1 MGINDNYV
9 KALTK
14 MASDPKNQEAYRQ
27 RVATIQADM
36 QRVRE
41 QEVLADFNQWKTD
54 NGVVDV
60 PQPKAP
66 VMKSVDELRKPTQ
79 TREYNKKLANDQRI
93 KETLARKQINVAPYR
108 KNYGNI
114 NVSKRERQ
122 QNKDGSYSTILGAS
136 NAFAGNNGEYE
147 VSYSPFLQTGT
158 GTPEKLDDSTMQTYI
173 NSVLREAEKK
183 PGGATE
189 KNILAVD
196 KQGYN
201 VNGKQISGM
210 IAGAA
215 KYGANGE
222 NDPNVQRVI
231 RSAEE
236 MHYAGEYYDKLADSA
251 KAKDIVMKQNKGRDE
266 YVRRQQVKEAT
277 MKQNQGRD
285 KYILNQQK
293 LEAATPVTTPEQT
306 KSSPV
311 SNYLT
316 GNSAPN
322 NSFYNNTGVSVS
334 RTADKKA
341 KAVQQESVL
350 VKDMN
355 NAAEVDGVVN
365 QWLAKDKLTGAEKK
379 QAQKI
384 YQQKKHALDLASSD
398 WYRTMSTADAT
409 KKYNEEL
416 QKIEPLNLKSRG
428 SMPFNYGLFKG
439 LGTNSI
445 LKAEGDLLSKVTGD
459 EGYKDAFNGVDTL
472 SNMAQEENNVAY
484 GAGNLTGE
492 LLKNAAEYGVANEV
506 IGASRLGQAINNGT
520 KKLPGGRFFGDAYA
534 NLATGQ
540 LADTLIDT
548 PRTIAYNARD
558 GKYIDENGNVDM
570 AKVMADIGINQAVN
584 LGFNTAFGVGDV
596 VRGLKARNVAKKES
610 KEAFRDLLDTTTRN
624 TPEAVA
630 REEADLLAQARQYGE
645 ARKIAEANN
654 AKVQLQTPEATAK
667 EEAELLAQA
676 RAMGEER
683 AKASKQFEKVK
694 ESVLKDFD
702 PNSNRSWQKTINK
715 LSEYRKKYGDSAN
728 EDIMSFARDLESY
741 SKGIEGTEVEKVL
754 GPRRTVNVTERPR
767 RFNGDMRTSE
777 DFARNSTYIAE
788 PLQREGMREAIGEDL
803 YNRLEKSYVNWMDE
817 YFRMDKTAG
826 AANELELRAKYLE
839 DTLDDVAKVTGDDF
853 SNIKN
858 AIRQNNE
865 LAIAD
870 NYGTTKFVTDYK
882 GDHAGTKAKEPGY
895 QFSDLTEEESELVDR
910 SLRSARSA
918 VGELYNRV
926 REIQNRYND
935 WTKSGYGGNTY
946 NPVSDTLAA
955 QLDELKSSY
964 NIYADAIADPAHEGL
979 GYAKRALIRD
989 LEKTRK
995 LVNEE
1000 GKFNVNFGKQ
1010 LTMDINGAEKAIYGH
1025 KIGDVINNNPSHFSK
1040 NLVDS
1045 EGKLAHNE
1053 GIKEKTDYGNGGI
1066 IKETGTEETVR
1077 RSGLQNNETLGN
1089 DSGAYGRDSVGPEGA
1104 EIYPG
1109 LPRGRRQG
1117 SGDSTVSTGVVVR
1130 DNVRKAMDEQ
1140 GVSNMGLKDSSGNYS
1155 RYSEALSSARKA
1167 NEYGAFVDSKT
1178 VDELTERGAK
1188 AYLNDEGTAGVAVM
1202 NDGNIVGVF
1211 KHPSDTRK
1219 GASTDLIITARENG
1233 GDRLDCYGAKLVR
1246 KYSEGGFEPVAR
1258 VKYEYGINPEMDSYM
1273 KLKKSE
1279 NPNFKEPEIYF
1290 MKVRDGESVEDS
1302 LKALSNGSSPVYT
1315 PKQLSELPL
1324 MDYEAAEA
1332 YRDSLIEQ
1340 AKQSSANNTAFS
1352 MRKNN
1357 ADRLAT
1363 DVKSFANRT
1372 ELKKPSTAAETKEP
1386 VPTLTAKPQKEEK
1399 PFKDAL
1405 DSRLTKDGEVER
1417 SFAMNTRVGKVEGI
1431 PKEVQQQ
1438 FMDEP
1443 AMYKQ
1448 LKNAD
1453 TVANAMKAREEAGDI
1468 GRAYTKFR
1476 GMLRE
1481 KNPEAI
1487 VMGHQLAK
1495 EYSAMGDYDMAS
1507 TVIRETAEELTKAG
1521 QFTQAAAI
1529 AMMKDDPMTARAY
1542 LEKEID
1548 ALNRNAK
1555 NTFGDGFENFKLTN
1569 DEKEMFNSIKPGD
1582 TKALQEAYDKVGAR
1596 LGREYPVTLWKKVT
1610 EGRHLAMLFNPR
1622 THIRNTVANV
1632 LLLPQR
1638 TVSNRVN
1645 AVLEKGMSAINKDF
1659 DVSQSLKGGSKSQK
1673 AVGDY
1678 LYKNEVV
1685 NALENAQKYVEDIG
1699 GKGGSKL
1706 SDYAK
1711 DADVFK
1717 GTALSHW
1724 LNKKTN
1730 GKLAEAVKKMG
1741 GNGAESMLELLRRMD
1756 YKALDVEDQI
1766 FVKRNFVDRLASYMA
1781 AKGIKPSD
1789 EVLAAM
1795 KSGNNKELVDNFL
1808 AEIPPEGIS
1817 LALDEALKAT
1827 FKDDNAF
1834 TKLLVGGKKLAPHV
1848 GEFIMPFTKTPAN
1861 LAVRAYD
1868 YSPAGAIHGIIKTV
1882 KSKDVQGIRNGL
1894 DRLSKGLT
1902 GTGMLAAGYAL
1913 RQSGLITGNYDSDK
1927 DKKQQQIKEGY
1938 KPYAIHLGDKYYT
1951 YDWAEPAS
1959 SALVMASEI
1968 YDAMNDGKEETNAV
1982 VAGAKAIQTGVDT
1995 WVNSSPL
2002 SSFADLM
2009 GSGSVSSSV
2018 GERAMENVLN
2028 FPGSFVPAAVSAT
2041 AKVSDTTQ
2049 RNTYDPNNPLKSA
2062 VNQTIAKIPELSK
2075 KLPAKYDTWGNEIKR
2090 YNSKGEAAFA
2100 NYLNPGVYSAERHT
2114 PVDDAIEKLYE
2125 ETGDNGVYPLTA
2137 EYKIDMGDGTQK
2149 QLSSKEQSEYQ
2160 KKMGKASYTMVSN
2173 LLKSENLKSLDAS
2186 EQADVIRGLYTFSKN
2201 VAQKDIAER
2210 EIKDSTVLK
2219 AYEEYEKAGGG
2230 DKGLQAVTKYYEN
2243 KAILNKNGLS
2253 NTAENQELLNKSGVK
2268 AVQQEA
2274 DIKAALKEAGLQNNE
2289 KNRELYKSGGE
2300 EALQQKA
2307 NRTEVLKEYGY
2318 SSGTKAATVYDEKGE
2333 EGLKVLTETKSK
2345 LESGNQT
2352 TSVKNAMN
2360 YLDKQSMSD
2369 EDKGYYL
2376 SQSMSNM
2383 GGKAK
2388 AYVDKGDYEGF
2399 YEYEQKRTAADGD
2412 KNGTLKKSEVTDYL
2426 DSQNMTASQKKFWFE
2441 QLGQKK
2447 WKNPYK

>member
-41 QEVLADFNQWKTD
+41 QEVLEDFNQWKAD

-93 KETLARKQINVAPYR
+93 KETLARKQRNVSPYR

-122 QNKDGSYSTILGAS
+122 QNKDGTYSTILGAS

-277 MKQNQGRD
+277 MKQNKGRD
-285 KYILNQQK
+285 EYILNQQK

-316 GNSAPN
+316 GNSTPN

-341 KAVQQESVL
+341 KVQPNKVET
-350 VKDMN
+350 
-355 NAAEVDGVVN
+355 GVG
-365 QWLAKDKLTGAEKK
+365 KL
-379 QAQKI
+379 Q
-384 YQQKKHALDLASSD
+384 
-398 WYRTMSTADAT
+398 DA
-409 KKYNEEL
+409 
-416 QKIEPLNLKSRG
+416 
-428 SMPFNYGLFKG
+428 
-439 LGTNSI
+439 
-445 LKAEGDLLSKVTGD
+445 
-459 EGYKDAFNGVDTL
+459 
-472 SNMAQEENNVAY
+472 
-484 GAGNLTGE
+484 
-492 LLKNAAEYGVANEV
+492 V
-506 IGASRLGQAINNGT
+506 IGAGEKVVNNPGHFFEELLNLPDTLMRVTSGLYDPKNATTAESIVAGATNALGNTTGDIATIGAKAANKVVDNDLTRSAVNEVARQRQALAEEAQNVAEDHPYAFGAGALAESLAENAALYGMANKALKGTKLAGGVERLA
-520 KKLPGGRFFGDAYA
+520 KKLPGGNVASDFYTDVM
-534 NLATGQ
+534 LGQ
-540 LADTLIDT
+540 LADTAIDT
-548 PRTIAYNARD
+548 PRTITGNAID

-570 AKVMADIGINQAVN
+570 GKVLADIGINQAVN
-584 LGFNTAFGVGDV
+584 LGFNAAFGAGELR
-596 VRGLKARNVAKKES
+596 RGIKSYPARRAAEQAEKDARDI
-610 KEAFRDLLDTTTRN
+610 AFHDLLNATNRN

-630 REEADLLAQARQYGE
+630 REEADLLTQARQYGE

-676 RAMGEER
+676 RAIGEER

-741 SKGIEGTEVEKVL
+741 SKGLEGTEVEKVL

-767 RFNGDMRTSE
+767 KFNGDMRTSE

-895 QFSDLTEEESELVDR
+895 QFSDLTEEERELVDR
-910 SLRSARSA
+910 SLISARSA
-918 VGELYNRV
+918 VGELDNRV

-935 WTKSGYGGNTY
+935 WTKSGYGGDTY

-1025 KIGDVINNNPSHFSK
+1025 NIGELNLDSRGNVVNPVKYSSKYKDPSELVMKNTGEKVSTELADAIRRAESGKLLTEEEYSRIPEVARSRQTVKELQRKYGVDSSIQIDTPEREALRKEFAKRLDSMGSARVDENGKVVYDGDVK
-1040 NLVDS
+1040 
-1045 EGKLAHNE
+1045 
-1053 GIKEKTDYGNGGI
+1053 
-1066 IKETGTEETVR
+1066 
-1077 RSGLQNNETLGN
+1077 
-1089 DSGAYGRDSVGPEGA
+1089 
-1104 EIYPG
+1104 
-1109 LPRGRRQG
+1109 RGRRLDIVIG
-1117 SGDSTVSTGVVVR
+1117 LPSSGKSSAIVDPLSNTYKSRVLDSDILKEMFEDFKDGEGAGFVHEESKKILANALDKALENG
-1130 DNVRKAMDEQ
+1130 DNIVLPIVGGDVKKVLSYLEKVDEIAGDGAYKFYLHMNDLEPSKAMARNLRRYANQ
-1140 GVSNMGLKDSSGNYS
+1140 GRFLDLADTSIKYGDNPLKVFDDL
-1155 RYSEALSSARKA
+1155 E
-1167 NEYGAFVDSKT
+1167 
-1178 VDELTERGAK
+1178 ERGLFDGYTK
-1188 AYLNDEGTAGVAVM
+1188 LSNDVTFGENPRILSRTGETTLNFNWKSEPGRQRGEGTIRGM
-1202 NDGNIVGVF
+1202 
-1211 KHPSDTRK
+1211 
-1219 GASTDLIITARENG
+1219 EQ
-1233 GDRLDCYGAKLVR
+1233 
-1246 KYSEGGFEPVAR
+1246 
-1258 VKYEYGINPEMDSYM
+1258 NPG
-1273 KLKKSE
+1273 K
-1279 NPNFKEPEIYF
+1279 PE
-1290 MKVRDGESVEDS
+1290 
-1302 LKALSNGSSPVYT
+1302 
-1315 PKQLSELPL
+1315 SELPL
-1324 MDYEAAEA
+1324 S
-1332 YRDSLIEQ
+1332 RVGS
-1340 AKQSSANNTAFS
+1340 SSANNTAFS

-1363 DVKSFANRT
+1363 DVKDFANRT
-1372 ELKKPSTAAETKEP
+1372 ELKKPSTVAETKEP

-1438 FMDEP
+1438 FMDSPE
-1443 AMYKQ
+1443 MYKQ
-1448 LKNAD
+1448 LRNAD
-1453 TVANAMKAREEAGDI
+1453 TVANATKVREEAGEI
-1468 GRAYTKFR
+1468 GLAYNKFKD
-1476 GMLRE
+1476 MLE
-1481 KNPEAI
+1481 AKDPEA
-1487 VMGHQLAK
+1487 VVLGHQLAK
-1495 EYSAMGDYDMAS
+1495 EYSEQGNYDMAAS
-1507 TVIRETAEELTKAG
+1507 IIRDTAKELTKAG

-1529 AMMKDDPMTARAY
+1529 SMLKNDPMTARAY
-1542 LEKEID
+1542 LEKEIN
-1548 ALNRNAK
+1548 ALNRAAK
-1555 NTFGDGFENFKLTN
+1555 ERFGDGFENFKLTKE
-1569 DEKEMFNSIKPGD
+1569 EKEMFNDIKPGD
-1582 TKALQEAYDKVGAR
+1582 TKALKEAYDKVGVR
-1596 LGREYPVTLWKKVT
+1596 LGKEYPTTLWQKVV

-1659 DVSQSLKGGSKSQK
+1659 DVSQSLKGGNRAQK

-1678 LYKNEVV
+1678 LYKTEVA

-1699 GKGGSKL
+1699 GKSGSKL

-1717 GTALSHW
+1717 GSALSHW
-1724 LNKKTN
+1724 LNKKTG
-1730 GKLAEAVKKMG
+1730 GKLAESVEKMG

-1766 FVKRNFVDRLASYMA
+1766 FVKRNFVDRLASYMD
-1781 AKGIKPSD
+1781 AKGIKPSE
-1789 EVLAAM
+1789 EVLDAM
-1795 KSGNNKELVDNFL
+1795 KTGNNKELVDNFL
-1808 AEIPPEGIS
+1808 AEIPPEGVSI
-1817 LALDEALKAT
+1817 ALDEALKAT

-1834 TKLLVGGKKLAPHV
+1834 TKMLVNLKKDIGPA
-1848 GEFIMPFTKTPAN
+1848 GELIMPFTKTPAN

-1868 YSPAGAIHGIIKTV
+1868 YSPAGAVHGIVKAV

-1913 RQSGLITGNYDSDK
+1913 MQSGLITGGYDKDK

-1959 SALVMASEI
+1959 SSLVMASEI
-1968 YDAMNDGKEETNAV
+1968 YDAMNDGSKQTNLTTAS
-1982 VAGAKAIQTGVDT
+1982 AKAIQTGVDT

-2009 GSGSVSSSV
+2009 GSGSVSGSV
-2018 GERAMENVLN
+2018 GERAMETALN
-2028 FPGSFVPAAVSAT
+2028 FPGSFVPAVVGAT
-2041 AKVSDTTQ
+2041 SKVSDTTQ
-2049 RNTYDPNNPLKSA
+2049 RNTYDPNNPVKSA
-2062 VNQTIAKIPELSK
+2062 MNQVVAKIPELSK
-2075 KLPAKYDTWGNEIKR
+2075 TLPAKYDTWGNEIKR
-2090 YNSKGEAAFA
+2090 YESKGEAAFA
-2100 NYLNPGVYSAERHT
+2100 NYLNPGVYSREKHT
-2114 PVDDAIEKLYE
+2114 PIDDAIEKLYD

-2137 EYKIDMGDGTQK
+2137 EYKIKLDDGTEK
-2149 QLSSKEQSEYQ
+2149 KLSAKEQSEYQ
-2160 KKMGKASYTMVSN
+2160 KTMGKASYKMVSDF
-2173 LLKSENLKSLDAS
+2173 LKSENAKGLDS
-2186 EQADVIRGLYTFSKN
+2186 GEKVDVIRGMYSFSKAL
-2201 VAQKDIAER
+2201 AQKDIAGK
-2210 EIKDSTVLK
+2210 EIKDSTIQK
-2219 AYEEYEKAGGG
+2219 AYAEYEKAGGG
-2230 DKGLQAVTKYYEN
+2230 DKGLSAVSKYYANKKVLN
-2243 KAILNKNGLS
+2243 KAGM
-2253 NTAENQELLNKSGVK
+2253 
-2268 AVQQEA
+2268 
-2274 DIKAALKEAGLQNNE
+2274 DNNE
-2289 KNRELYKSGGE
+2289 ANQALVNKGGEKAIQEKLDKKKTLEEYGYKSG
-2300 EALQQKA
+2300 
-2307 NRTEVLKEYGY
+2307 
-2318 SSGTKAATVYDEKGE
+2318 SKAAGVYDEKGK
-2333 EGLKVLTETKSK
+2333 EGLKVLNETKSK
-2345 LESGNQT
+2345 LETGNQT

-2369 EDKGYYL
+2369 KDKGYYL
-2376 SQSMSNM
+2376 SQSMPNM
-2383 GGKAK
+2383 GDRAK
-2388 AYVDKGDYEGF
+2388 EYVKKGDYEGF

-2412 KNGTLKKSEVTDYL
+2412 KNGKLKKDEITNYL
-2426 DSQNMTASQKKFWFE
+2426 DRQNMTDAQKKFWFE

>member
-41 QEVLADFNQWKTD
+41 QEVLADFNQWKSD

-93 KETLARKQINVAPYR
+93 KETLARKQRNVSPYR

-122 QNKDGSYSTILGAS
+122 QNKDGTYSTILGAS
-136 NAFAGNNGEYE
+136 NAFAGNKGEYE

-251 KAKDIVMKQNKGRDE
+251 KAKDILMKQNKGRDE

-277 MKQNQGRD
+277 MKQNKGRD
-285 KYILNQQK
+285 EYILNQQK

-306 KSSPV
+306 KQTPV

-316 GNSAPN
+316 GNSTPN

-341 KAVQQESVL
+341 KAQPNKVETALGKAQDAAIGAGEKVVNNPGHFFEELLNLPDTLMRVTSGLYDPKNATTAESIVAGATNAL
-350 VKDMN
+350 GNTTGDIATIGAKAANKVVDN
-355 NAAEVDGVVN
+355 DLTRSAVNEVARQRQALAEEAQNVAEDHPYAFGTGALAESLAENAALYGLANKALKGTKLAGGVER
-365 QWLAKDKLTGAEKK
+365 LAK
-379 QAQKI
+379 
-384 YQQKKHALDLASSD
+384 
-398 WYRTMSTADAT
+398 R
-409 KKYNEEL
+409 
-416 QKIEPLNLKSRG
+416 
-428 SMPFNYGLFKG
+428 
-439 LGTNSI
+439 
-445 LKAEGDLLSKVTGD
+445 
-459 EGYKDAFNGVDTL
+459 
-472 SNMAQEENNVAY
+472 
-484 GAGNLTGE
+484 
-492 LLKNAAEYGVANEV
+492 
-506 IGASRLGQAINNGT
+506 
-520 KKLPGGRFFGDAYA
+520 LPGGNVASDFYTDVM
-534 NLATGQ
+534 LGQ
-540 LADTLIDT
+540 LADTAIDT
-548 PRTIAYNARD
+548 PRTIAGNTID

-570 AKVMADIGINQAVN
+570 GKVLADIGINQAVN
-584 LGFNTAFGVGDV
+584 LGFNAAFGAGELR
-596 VRGLKARNVAKKES
+596 RGIKSYPARRAAEQAEKDARDI
-610 KEAFRDLLDTTTRN
+610 AFHDLLNATNRN

-630 REEADLLAQARQYGE
+630 REEADLLTQARQYGE

-694 ESVLKDFD
+694 QSVLKDFD

-741 SKGIEGTEVEKVL
+741 SKGLEGTEVEKVL

-895 QFSDLTEEESELVDR
+895 QFSDLTKEERELVDR
-910 SLRSARSA
+910 SLISARSA
-918 VGELYNRV
+918 VGELDNRV

-935 WTKSGYGGNTY
+935 WTKSGYGGNIY

-964 NIYADAIADPAHEGL
+964 NIYADAIADPTHEGL

-1025 KIGDVINNNPSHFSK
+1025 KVGDVINNNPSHFSK

-1053 GIKEKTDYGNGGI
+1053 GIKERADYGNGGI

-1077 RSGLQNNETLGN
+1077 RGGLQTDETLSY
-1089 DSGAYGRDSVGPEGA
+1089 DSRADGRDTVGPEGT
-1104 EIYPG
+1104 EIYPS

-1117 SGDSTVSTGVVVR
+1117 SGDSTVSTGLVVR
-1130 DNVRKAMDEQ
+1130 ENVRKAMDEQ

-1167 NEYGAFVDSKT
+1167 NEHGAFVDSKT

-1211 KHPSDTRK
+1211 KHPRDTRK

-1258 VKYEYGINPEMDSYM
+1258 VKYEYGINPEMDAYVNLM
-1273 KLKKSE
+1273 KST

-1302 LKALSNGSSPVYT
+1302 LKALSNASTPIYT
-1315 PKQLSELPL
+1315 QKQLSELPL

-1363 DVKSFANRT
+1363 DVKSFADRT
-1372 ELKKPSTAAETKEP
+1372 ELKKPSTVAEPKEP

-1399 PFKDAL
+1399 PFRDAL
-1405 DSRLTKDGEVER
+1405 ESRLTKDGEIER
-1417 SFAMNTRVGKVEGI
+1417 SYAMNTRVGKVEGI

-1438 FMDEP
+1438 FIDSP
-1443 AMYKQ
+1443 DMYKQ
-1448 LKNAD
+1448 LRNAD
-1453 TVANAMKAREEAGDI
+1453 TVAKAMKAREEAGDI
-1468 GRAYTKFR
+1468 GKAYNTFR
-1476 GMLRE
+1476 SMLKE
-1481 KNPEAI
+1481 KNPEAV

-1529 AMMKDDPMTARAY
+1529 SMMKNDPMTARAY

-1548 ALNRNAK
+1548 ALNRGAK
-1555 NTFGDGFENFKLTN
+1555 ERFGDGFENFKLTKE
-1569 DEKEMFNSIKPGD
+1569 EKEMFNDIKPGD
-1582 TKALQEAYDKVGAR
+1582 TKALKEAYDKVGAR
-1596 LGREYPVTLWKKVT
+1596 LGREYPTTLWQKVV

-1638 TVSNRVN
+1638 IVSNRVN

-1659 DVSQSLKGGSKSQK
+1659 DVTQSLKGGNRAQK
-1673 AVGDY
+1673 AVGNY
-1678 LYKNEVV
+1678 LYKTEIA

-1717 GTALSHW
+1717 GSALSHW
-1724 LNKKTN
+1724 LNKKTG
-1730 GKLAEAVKKMG
+1730 GKLAESVEKMG

-1766 FVKRNFVDRLASYMA
+1766 FVKRNFVDRLASYMD
-1781 AKGIKPSD
+1781 AKGIKPSE
-1789 EVLAAM
+1789 EVLEAM
-1795 KSGNNKELVDNFL
+1795 KTGNNKELVDNFL
-1808 AEIPPEGIS
+1808 AEIPPEGVSI
-1817 LALDEALKAT
+1817 ALDEALKAT

-1834 TKLLVGGKKLAPHV
+1834 TKMLVNLKKDIGPA
-1848 GEFIMPFTKTPAN
+1848 GELIMPFTKTPAN

-1868 YSPAGAIHGIIKTV
+1868 YSPAGAVHGIVKAV

-1913 RQSGLITGNYDSDK
+1913 MQSGLITGGYDKDK

-1959 SALVMASEI
+1959 SSLVMASEI
-1968 YDAMNDGKEETNAV
+1968 YDAMNDGSKQTNIAT
-1982 VAGAKAIQTGVDT
+1982 AGAKAIQTGVDT

-2009 GSGSVSSSV
+2009 GSGSVSGSV
-2018 GERAMENVLN
+2018 GERAMETALN
-2028 FPGSFVPAAVSAT
+2028 FPGSFVPAVVGAT
-2041 AKVSDTTQ
+2041 SKVSDTTQ
-2049 RNTYDPNNPLKSA
+2049 RNTYDPNNPVKSA
-2062 VNQTIAKIPELSK
+2062 MNQVVAKIPELSK
-2075 KLPAKYDTWGNEIKR
+2075 TLPAKYDTWGNEIKR

-2100 NYLNPGVYSAERHT
+2100 NYLNPGVYSREKHT
-2114 PVDDAIEKLYE
+2114 PIDDAIEKLYD

-2137 EYKIDMGDGTQK
+2137 EYKIKLDDGTEK
-2149 QLSSKEQSEYQ
+2149 KLSSKEQSEYQ
-2160 KKMGKASYTMVSN
+2160 KTMGKASYKMVSGF
-2173 LLKSENLKSLDAS
+2173 LKSENAKGLDS
-2186 EQADVIRGLYTFSKN
+2186 GEKVDVIRGMYSFSKAL
-2201 VAQKDIAER
+2201 AQKDIAGK
-2210 EIKDSTVLK
+2210 EIKDSTLKK
-2219 AYEEYEKAGGG
+2219 AYAEYEKAGGG
-2230 DKGLQAVTKYYEN
+2230 DKGLSAVSKYYANKKVLN
-2243 KAILNKNGLS
+2243 KAGMDNNEANQALVNKG
-2253 NTAENQELLNKSGVK
+2253 GGK
-2268 AVQQEA
+2268 AVQ
-2274 DIKAALKEAGLQNNE
+2274 E
-2289 KNRELYKSGGE
+2289 KLDKKKTLGEYGYKSG
-2300 EALQQKA
+2300 
-2307 NRTEVLKEYGY
+2307 
-2318 SSGTKAATVYDEKGE
+2318 SKAAGVYDEKGE
-2333 EGLKVLTETKSK
+2333 EGLKVLNETKSK
-2345 LESGNQT
+2345 LETGNQT

-2369 EDKGYYL
+2369 KDKGYYL
-2376 SQSMSNM
+2376 SQSMPNM
-2383 GGKAK
+2383 GDRAK
-2388 AYVDKGDYEGF
+2388 EYVKKGDYEGF

-2412 KNGTLKKSEVTDYL
+2412 KNGKLKKDEITNYL
-2426 DSQNMTASQKKFWFE
+2426 DRQNMTDAQKKFWFE

>member
-41 QEVLADFNQWKTD
+41 QEVLADFNQWKAD

-277 MKQNQGRD
+277 MKQNKGRD
-285 KYILNQQK
+285 EYILNQQK
-293 LEAATPVTTPEQT
+293 LDAATPVTTPEQT
-306 KSSPV
+306 KQTPV

-341 KAVQQESVL
+341 KVQPNKVE
-350 VKDMN
+350 
-355 NAAEVDGVVN
+355 
-365 QWLAKDKLTGAEKK
+365 T
-379 QAQKI
+379 
-384 YQQKKHALDLASSD
+384 ALGK
-398 WYRTMSTADAT
+398 TQDA
-409 KKYNEEL
+409 
-416 QKIEPLNLKSRG
+416 
-428 SMPFNYGLFKG
+428 
-439 LGTNSI
+439 
-445 LKAEGDLLSKVTGD
+445 
-459 EGYKDAFNGVDTL
+459 
-472 SNMAQEENNVAY
+472 
-484 GAGNLTGE
+484 
-492 LLKNAAEYGVANEV
+492 V
-506 IGASRLGQAINNGT
+506 IGAGEKVVNNPGHFFEELLNLPDTLMRVTSGLYDPKNATTAESIVAGATNALGNTTGDIATIGAKAANKVVDNDLTRSAVNEVARQRQALAEEAQNVAENHPYAFGTGALAESLAENAALYGLANKALKGT
-520 KKLPGGRFFGDAYA
+520 KLAGGVERLAKRLPGGNVASDFYTDVM
-534 NLATGQ
+534 LGQ
-540 LADTLIDT
+540 LADTAIDT
-548 PRTIAYNARD
+548 PRTITGNAID

-570 AKVMADIGINQAVN
+570 GKVLADIGINQAVN
-584 LGFNTAFGVGDV
+584 LGFNAAFGAGELR
-596 VRGLKARNVAKKES
+596 RGIKSYPARRAAEQAEKDARDI
-610 KEAFRDLLDTTTRN
+610 AFHDLLNATNRN

-630 REEADLLAQARQYGE
+630 REEADLLTQARQYGK
-645 ARKIAEANN
+645 ARQIAEANN

-694 ESVLKDFD
+694 QSVLKDFD

-741 SKGIEGTEVEKVL
+741 SKGLEGTEVEKVL

-910 SLRSARSA
+910 SLISARSA
-918 VGELYNRV
+918 VGELDNRV

-935 WTKSGYGGNTY
+935 WTKSGYGGDTY

-1025 KIGDVINNNPSHFSK
+1025 KVGDVINNNPSHFSK

-1045 EGKLAHNE
+1045 EGKLAHND
-1053 GIKEKTDYGNGGI
+1053 GIKERADYGNGGI

-1077 RSGLQNNETLGN
+1077 RGGLQTDETLSY
-1089 DSGAYGRDSVGPEGA
+1089 DSRADGRDTVGPEGT
-1104 EIYPG
+1104 EIYPS

-1438 FMDEP
+1438 FMDSPE
-1443 AMYKQ
+1443 MYKQ
-1448 LKNAD
+1448 LRNAD
-1453 TVANAMKAREEAGDI
+1453 TVANAAKVREEAGEI
-1468 GRAYTKFR
+1468 GLAYNKFKD
-1476 GMLRE
+1476 ML
-1481 KNPEAI
+1481 EAKDPQA
-1487 VMGHQLAK
+1487 VVLGHQLAK
-1495 EYSAMGDYDMAS
+1495 EYSEQGNYDMAAS
-1507 TVIRETAEELTKAG
+1507 IIRDTAKELTKAG

-1529 AMMKDDPMTARAY
+1529 SMMKNDPMTARAY
-1542 LEKEID
+1542 LEKEIE
-1548 ALNRNAK
+1548 ALNRGAK
-1555 NTFGDGFENFKLTN
+1555 ERFGDGFENFKLTKE
-1569 DEKEMFNSIKPGD
+1569 EKEMFNDIKPGD
-1582 TKALQEAYDKVGAR
+1582 TKALKEAYDKVGAR
-1596 LGREYPVTLWKKVT
+1596 LGREYPTTLWQKVV

-1645 AVLEKGMSAINKDF
+1645 AVLERGMSAINKDF
-1659 DVSQSLKGGSKSQK
+1659 DVTQSLKGGSKQQK
-1673 AVGDY
+1673 AVGNY
-1678 LYKNEVV
+1678 LYKTEIA

-1699 GKGGSKL
+1699 GKSGSKL

-1717 GTALSHW
+1717 GSALSHW
-1724 LNKKTN
+1724 LNKKTG
-1730 GKLAEAVKKMG
+1730 GKLAESVEKMG

-1766 FVKRNFVDRLASYMA
+1766 FVKRNFVDRLASYMD
-1781 AKGIKPSD
+1781 AKGIKPSE
-1789 EVLAAM
+1789 EVLDAM
-1795 KSGNNKELVDNFL
+1795 KTGNNKEVVDQFL
-1808 AEIPPEGIS
+1808 AEIPPEGVSI
-1817 LALDEALKAT
+1817 ALDEALKAT

-1834 TKLLVGGKKLAPHV
+1834 TKMLVNLKKNLGPA
-1848 GEFIMPFTKTPAN
+1848 GELIMPFTKTPAN

-1868 YSPAGAIHGIIKTV
+1868 YSPAGAVHGIVKAV

-1913 RQSGLITGNYDSDK
+1913 MQSGLITGGYDKDK

-1959 SALVMASEI
+1959 SSLVMASEI
-1968 YDAMNDGKEETNAV
+1968 YDAMNDGSKQTNLAT
-1982 VAGAKAIQTGVDT
+1982 AGAKAIQTGVDT

-2018 GERAMENVLN
+2018 GERAMETALN
-2028 FPGSFVPAAVSAT
+2028 FPGSFVPAVVGAT
-2041 AKVSDTTQ
+2041 SKVSDTTQ
-2049 RNTYDPNNPLKSA
+2049 RNTYDPNNPVKSA
-2062 VNQTIAKIPELSK
+2062 MNQVVAKIPELSK
-2075 KLPAKYDTWGNEIKR
+2075 TLPAKYDTWGNEIKR

-2100 NYLNPGVYSAERHT
+2100 NYLNPGVYSREKHT
-2114 PVDDAIEKLYE
+2114 PIDDAIEKLYD

-2137 EYKIDMGDGTQK
+2137 EYKIKLDDGTEK
-2149 QLSSKEQSEYQ
+2149 KLSSKEQSEYQ
-2160 KKMGKASYTMVSN
+2160 KTMGKASYKMVSDF
-2173 LLKSENLKSLDAS
+2173 LKSDNAKGLDS
-2186 EQADVIRGLYTFSKN
+2186 GEKVDVIRGMYSFSKAL
-2201 VAQKDIAER
+2201 AQKDIAGK
-2210 EIKDSTVLK
+2210 EIKDSTIQK
-2219 AYEEYEKAGGG
+2219 AYAEYEKAGGG
-2230 DKGLQAVTKYYEN
+2230 DKGLSAVSKYYANKKVLN
-2243 KAILNKNGLS
+2243 KAGMDNNEANQALVNKGG
-2253 NTAENQELLNKSGVK
+2253 EK
-2268 AVQQEA
+2268 AVQ
-2274 DIKAALKEAGLQNNE
+2274 E
-2289 KNRELYKSGGE
+2289 KLDRKKTLEEYGYKSG
-2300 EALQQKA
+2300 
-2307 NRTEVLKEYGY
+2307 
-2318 SSGTKAATVYDEKGE
+2318 SKAAGVYDEKGE
-2333 EGLKVLTETKSK
+2333 EGLKVLNETKSK
-2345 LESGNQT
+2345 LEAGNQT

-2369 EDKGYYL
+2369 KDKGYYL
-2376 SQSMSNM
+2376 SQSMPNM
-2383 GGKAK
+2383 GDRAK
-2388 AYVDKGDYEGF
+2388 EYVKKGDYEGF

-2412 KNGTLKKSEVTDYL
+2412 KNGKLKKDEITNYL
-2426 DSQNMTASQKKFWFE
+2426 DRQNMTDAQRKFWFE